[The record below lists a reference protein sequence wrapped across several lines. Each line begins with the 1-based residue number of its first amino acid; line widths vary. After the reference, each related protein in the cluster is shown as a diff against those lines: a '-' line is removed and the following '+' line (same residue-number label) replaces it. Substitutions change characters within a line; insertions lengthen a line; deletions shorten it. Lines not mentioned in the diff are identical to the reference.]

1 MVGFLALFQP
11 SNATLQNQDSDFF
24 TPLYW
29 EVQQTRLI
37 QYYIQS
43 IKRCL
48 IADNGRHL
56 RSCEILIDIKIM
68 DISKPQAFQ
77 SFLGKPQSASSR
89 RVLYFRNFLSVL
101 SLLFPRRL
109 WLEFVGENKT
119 ILFHFQFAPTLKQTE
134 MVTQNCKKCKWS
146 SRGGRPLANTHQE
159 GLTVSLTVKY
169 SFFTPSL

>member
-1 MVGFLALFQP
+1 MKCLLQCKNRNMKMVGFLALFQP

-48 IADNGRHL
+48 IANNGRHL

-68 DISKPQAFQ
+68 DISCLSHNRFTVFWENPNQRAQDGFCIFVIF
-77 SFLGKPQSASSR
+77 SLCYRYYFLAGSDWNLLGKTKRSCFIFN
-89 RVLYFRNFLSVL
+89 L
-101 SLLFPRRL
+101 
-109 WLEFVGENKT
+109 
-119 ILFHFQFAPTLKQTE
+119 
-134 MVTQNCKKCKWS
+134 
-146 SRGGRPLANTHQE
+146 HQ
-159 GLTVSLTVKY
+159 
-169 SFFTPSL
+169 P